1 MAMRCWGAAPVPERV
16 VGESPAPDVDNDG
29 ETKENPEGETV
40 PDSKAPDQIP
50 LFDDDVG
57 AGPAPSPKP
66 WRGTPADSW
75 SPESPPPASVMEHA
89 SLDLLQRNLEFLRA
103 MELHAGNLAI
113 PEVRQ
118 FRERHQDLIEY
129 LVRHRVD
136 GDHGSLGEAVAAVA
150 ELADLRLRIL
160 EQLDPEPLR
169 KVMAAEPRI
178 RIRDV
183 EIEDALGMAEL
194 QLAEARGEVVEMEM
208 PALPQPF
215 DFPGLVGFHMV
226 ESLIQARMEGLQ
238 AEQEGRPLP
247 PREGLGT
254 LLRDLPVEW
263 LDATW
268 QALEPGPDRPRLRKE
283 RERTIAAHLDSHETL
298 REVVA
303 ERLSEEGRRLLA
315 FILDRGGKAP
325 AAAVA
330 RVFGSDE
337 DDGWFWN
344 EEPPT
349 SVLGQVRLHGLAF
362 VGAAQTGHAT
372 RTVLVPRELRQGL
385 EHALALAGTEME
397 AGEHD
402 QEGTA
407 PDLRPE
413 LVEALNAA
421 FPLGIV
427 EAGSPEPRI
436 DAVEEDIHQELA
448 GLKGTELLYRRTLE
462 GKETW
467 DPPKGFHLGEPGGD
481 MGEGEGDEWKQE
493 EEWEGEDDV
502 GGYDPDRSYAIFF
515 LSPPG
520 EGFQFEIQ
528 GDFIDE
534 GGQIYPTKG
543 LGRMGWAAAV
553 SELAPF
559 ALLRITSLDSE
570 ERIGL
575 SRPDIQS
582 RYVDADGMPL
592 REDQLFLE
600 MLGPEETALMDDLRR
615 KMVRILEPLGITILS
630 EEELEQPVPWLVAD
644 ETILV
649 APGEE
654 ASLTVE
660 DALFF
665 QHFG

>member
-1 MAMRCWGAAPVPERV
+1 M
-16 VGESPAPDVDNDG
+16 
-29 ETKENPEGETV
+29 
-40 PDSKAPDQIP
+40 PDSKVPDQIP

-57 AGPAPSPKP
+57 IGPSPSPKP
-66 WRGTPADSW
+66 WRAVPADAW
-75 SPESPPPASVMEHA
+75 SEEEPPTATSLEEA
-89 SLDLLQRNLEFLRA
+89 SLDLLGRNLAFLKA
-103 MELHAGNLAI
+103 MELHGGRETAADLL
-113 PEVRQ
+113 Q
-118 FRERHQDLIEY
+118 FRERHEALVHL
-129 LVRHRVD
+129 LVRGRID
-136 GDHGSLGEAVAAVA
+136 GDEGSARAAMGAVE

-178 RIRDV
+178 RVRDV

-215 DFPGLVGFHMV
+215 DFPGLLGFDMV
-226 ESLIQARMEGLQ
+226 ESLIQARMEGMK
-238 AEQEGRPLP
+238 AEQERRPLP

-254 LLRDLPVEW
+254 LLRKLPVEW

-283 RERTIAAHLDSHETL
+283 RECIIAGHLDSHETL

-303 ERLSEEGRRLLA
+303 ERLSEEERRLLA
-315 FILDRGGKAP
+315 FILERGGKAP

-330 RVFGSDE
+330 RIFGSDE

-362 VGAAQTGHAT
+362 VGAAQTGPAT
-372 RTVLVPRELRQGL
+372 RTVLVPHELRQGL
-385 EHALALAGTEME
+385 EHALALAGTEIE
-397 AGEHD
+397 AGKLGE
-402 QEGTA
+402 EWTA
-407 PDLRPE
+407 PDLRAE
-413 LVEALNAA
+413 LGEALNAA
-421 FPLGIV
+421 FPHGVV
-427 EAGSPEPRI
+427 EACWPEPRME
-436 DAVEEDIHQELA
+436 AVEEDIHKELA
-448 GLKGTELLYRRTLE
+448 GLKGAGLLYRRTLE
-462 GKETW
+462 GKEQW
-467 DPPKGFHLGEPGGD
+467 DPPEGFDLGEPGEDLGK
-481 MGEGEGDEWKQE
+481 GEEDEWRRG

-528 GDFIDE
+528 GDFIEED
-534 GGQIYPTKG
+534 GQIYPTKG

-553 SELAPF
+553 SGLAPF

-575 SRPDIQS
+575 SGPDIQS

-592 REDQLFLE
+592 REDQVFLE
-600 MLGPEETALMDDLRR
+600 MLGPEEMALMEDLRR
-615 KMVRILEPLGITILS
+615 KIVRILESLGITILS
-630 EEELEQPVPWLVAD
+630 QEELAQPVPWLVAD